1 MSNPVAHHAQEFE
14 SAIEHFVQELKG
26 LRSGRASAALV
37 ENVPVEAYGSMMEL
51 KGLASISV
59 PDAKTI
65 QIEAWDKG
73 VLKDIEKALIAA
85 DLGMQPNVTGSLI
98 RMSMPAMTEENRKRL
113 VKQSSEIAERT
124 RITVRTI
131 REKARDIIAQQE
143 KDKTIGEDERFRL
156 QEELDKNVKEWNAK
170 IEEIVKHKEEEI
182 MTIS

>member
-1 MSNPVAHHAQEFE
+1 
-14 SAIEHFVQELKG
+14 
-26 LRSGRASAALV
+26 
-37 ENVPVEAYGSMMEL
+37 MEL
-51 KGLASISV
+51 KGVASISV

-98 RMSMPAMTEENRKRL
+98 RMSMPAMTEESRKRL
-113 VKQSSEIAERT
+113 VKQAHEIAEQT
-124 RITVRTI
+124 RITVRSI
-131 REKARDIIAQQE
+131 REKARDTIAQQE

-170 IEEIVKHKEEEI
+170 IEEIVKQKEEEV
-182 MTIS
+182 MTI

>member
-1 MSNPVAHHAQEFE
+1 MSHPTAHHAQEFE
-14 SAIEHFVQELKG
+14 AAIEHFTQELKG
-26 LRSGRASAALV
+26 LRSGRASAAMV
-37 ENVPVEAYGSMMEL
+37 ENIPVEAYGSTMEL
-51 KGLASISV
+51 KGVASISV

-98 RMSMPAMTEENRKRL
+98 RMSMPAMTEESRKRL
-113 VKQSSEIAERT
+113 VKQAHEIAEQT
-124 RITVRTI
+124 RITVRSI
-131 REKARDIIAQQE
+131 REKARDTIAQQE

-170 IEEIVKHKEEEI
+170 IEEIVKQKEEEV
-182 MTIS
+182 MTI